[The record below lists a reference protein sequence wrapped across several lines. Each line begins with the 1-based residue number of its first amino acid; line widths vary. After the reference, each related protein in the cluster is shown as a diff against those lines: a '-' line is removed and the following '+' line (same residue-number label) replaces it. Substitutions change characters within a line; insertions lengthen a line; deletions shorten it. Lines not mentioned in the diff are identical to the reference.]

1 MSAKSIRLPRKRAAA
16 PKPAPGVRRLRLPA
30 REDLIRSLPVSLFR
44 ASHPKQAALTALLVA
59 VAAGIAGRPFG
70 DVLLVAATVA
80 TGQVIL
86 GWHNDLVDVQ
96 RDRRHQFPGKPIA
109 RGIVDSGSV
118 WFALAIAV
126 LLVVPLSVA
135 NGVVAAACHLFILGI
150 AMVANSGVLRRT
162 RFSYLPWMASFA
174 LWPAFLSYGGV
185 QGTEAGEAPGI
196 LLTVLAAL
204 LGLGVHV
211 LTSLPGLVTD
221 NADGIR
227 HFPLIVA
234 LRTGAPRLLLIAA
247 VWTALM
253 GVGILIT
260 VATLG
265 VAQ

>member
-1 MSAKSIRLPRKRAAA
+1 MSAKSIRLPRKQTGT
-16 PKPAPGVRRLRLPA
+16 PKPSRATRRLRLPA
-30 REDLIRSLPVSLFR
+30 RADLARSLPVSLFR
-44 ASHPKQAALTALLVA
+44 ASHPRQAGLTALAVA
-59 VAAGIAGRPFG
+59 VVAAVGGRPF
-70 DVLLVAATVA
+70 DEVVLVLATVL

-96 RDRRHQFPGKPIA
+96 RDRRHQFPGKPVA
-109 RGIVDSGSV
+109 LGVVDAGSV

-150 AMVANSGVLRRT
+150 AMIANSGVLRRT
-162 RFSYLPWMASFA
+162 RFSVVPWMVSFA
-174 LWPAFLSYGGV
+174 LWPAFLSYGGA
-185 QGTEAGEAPGI
+185 QGTEGGDPPGI

-227 HFPLIVA
+227 HFPLLLA
-234 LRTGAPRLLLIAA
+234 LRTGAPRLLLVAA
-247 VWTALM
+247 VWTGVV

-265 VAQ
+265 VAR

>member
-1 MSAKSIRLPRKRAAA
+1 MSAKSIRLPRKHTGAA
-16 PKPAPGVRRLRLPA
+16 KPGPAARRLRLPA
-30 REDLIRSLPVSLFR
+30 REDLARSLPVSLFR

-59 VAAGIAGRPFG
+59 VAAGLAGRPFG
-70 DVLLVAATVA
+70 EVLLVAATVL

-109 RGIVDSGSV
+109 RGAVDSGSV

-135 NGVVAAACHLFILGI
+135 NGVIAAACHLFIVGI
-150 AMVANSGVLRRT
+150 AMVTNSGVLRRT

-185 QGTEAGEAPGI
+185 QGTETGDAPGI
-196 LLTVLAAL
+196 LLTVLCAL

-211 LTSLPGLVTD
+211 LVSLPGLVTD

-227 HFPLIVA
+227 HFPLVVA
-234 LRTGAPRLLLIAA
+234 LRTGAPRLLLIGA
-247 VWTALM
+247 VWTGLL
-253 GVGILIT
+253 GVAILIT
-260 VATLG
+260 VVTLG

>member
-1 MSAKSIRLPRKRAAA
+1 MSAKSIRLPRKTTGA
-16 PKPAPGVRRLRLPA
+16 PKPSRAARRLRLPA
-30 REDLIRSLPVSLFR
+30 REDLARSLPVSLLR
-44 ASHPKQAALTALLVA
+44 ASHPKQAGLTALLVA

-70 DVLLVAATVA
+70 EVLLVAATVLA
-80 TGQVIL
+80 GQVIV

-109 RGIVDSGSV
+109 RGVVDSGSV
-118 WFALAIAV
+118 WFALAVAV

-135 NGVVAAACHLFILGI
+135 NGVVAAACHLFIIGL
-150 AMVANSGVLRRT
+150 AMVTNSGLLRRT

-185 QGTEAGEAPGI
+185 QGTEAGDPPGI

-211 LTSLPGLVTD
+211 LISLPGLVTD
-221 NADGIR
+221 NADGVR
-227 HFPLIVA
+227 HFPLVIA
-234 LRTGAPRLLLIAA
+234 LRTGAPRLLLVSA
-247 VWTALM
+247 VWTGLL
-253 GVGILIT
+253 GVAILIT